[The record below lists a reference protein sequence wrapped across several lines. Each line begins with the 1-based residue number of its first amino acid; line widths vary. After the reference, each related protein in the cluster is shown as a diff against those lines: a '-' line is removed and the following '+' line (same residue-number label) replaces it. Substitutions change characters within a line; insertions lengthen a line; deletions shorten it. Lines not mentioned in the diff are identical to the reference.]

1 MDKNQEEI
9 ATTKCAGNNS
19 YTNIN
24 PSNFTPPVPPPGMC
38 IPDCASSETISA
50 DSVRVN
56 CETAIKEHRDDD
68 IAEACSDMTNVRAS
82 VVDEVDSALT
92 IRGQETIGTKYDEGH
107 VLEDSTNISKNMNEA
122 TETRMPEYMNLVIN
136 MGHETTKVLGAI
148 PKKLPAPP
156 VPPRGITY
164 VI

>member
-9 ATTKCAGNNS
+9 ATKYAGNS

-24 PSNFTPPVPPPGMC
+24 PSTSNFTLPVAPPGMC
-38 IPDCASSETISA
+38 IPDCSETVSA

-56 CETAIKEHRDDD
+56 CETTIAEHRGDD
-68 IAEACSDMTNVRAS
+68 IEACSDMTNVRPS
-82 VVDEVDSALT
+82 VVDEVDSAL
-92 IRGQETIGTKYDEGH
+92 RGQETIGTKYDEGR
-107 VLEDSTNISKNMNEA
+107 VLSDSTNISKNMNEA
-122 TETRMPEYMNLVIN
+122 TEIRMPEYMNLAIN